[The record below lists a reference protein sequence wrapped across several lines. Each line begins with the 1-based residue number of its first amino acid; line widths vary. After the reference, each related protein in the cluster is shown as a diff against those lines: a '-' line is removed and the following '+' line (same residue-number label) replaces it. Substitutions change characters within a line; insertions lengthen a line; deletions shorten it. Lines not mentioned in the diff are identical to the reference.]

1 MATAPEP
8 ERETGPP
15 GGEAGAERRRW
26 TFVPRPTAES
36 RAEERRARNDRLT
49 AALRVGHSLGVQFE
63 LSLRSGPEPGLE
75 LAVDSP
81 AAERWTTRV
90 LLPSFPS
97 HQWARSSP
105 RARLLAA
112 APVRWARRRRS
123 WPDPL
128 WRREDGVSWLDLAA
142 GVFATLPRGTQLIVE
157 ARGCLPSRPS
167 WWEPILFPGPPLP
180 TVREVTSRAR
190 DRPPSG
196 RSSLAYGE
204 APALRSVFWELGVA
218 IVPVNDRVPE
228 EALDR
233 AADALGS
240 SSCTPGGN
248 GLTFPRRS
256 PILNAGTRRFVVS
269 DEEFAA
275 LFPTPDCPAPGRELR
290 PRTDGAARLA
300 IGRTSAGVVVGP
312 ILEPSEGRHLAVLG
326 ETGMGKS
333 SLLASLA
340 RRVGRDQGLLV
351 FDPLGETVSAIAEAF
366 GAATSRPVTRI
377 DPMAFPL
384 EINALEGI
392 GTAAED
398 PVRSERRLTD
408 LVHAFRRVRA
418 SRYDSSDFWG
428 PRIEEVL
435 TRSLRTAAAIE
446 GGTLV
451 DAHTLLAT
459 HGRTSREVP
468 TAALGDLR
476 ELSERIRQRP
486 DDAEGARRLLYEVV
500 RSPVLRRMLCAER
513 PETAPHELL
522 GPGKIVLL
530 SGHATGVGESTARY
544 LLSVYLALFWS
555 ELLARPSPTKT
566 FVLLDEAQLYV
577 HDSLS
582 EMLQFGRRRNVHV
595 VLATQAIAS
604 LPIGVREPV
613 WTNVADFVA
622 FRGSPEEAREFA
634 RVARGISPD
643 AILSLP
649 RGEAA
654 VLLGK
659 GNSVRWVRTVR
670 GPSGGPPSGPRH
682 PGRTPSDRIPLE
694 EDPAIGPKAGDA
706 PAQGAGEASETNS
719 PGPPPAATSVED
731 ILEWLRAQPPGAA
744 GRLRVALAPLRQA
757 LDPGGALVRAT
768 GTRLGRV
775 GALVAVER
783 TREGTV
789 WVIDPDRIPCREPPV
804 PARDDPGDSS
814 PPQPS

>member
-1 MATAPEP
+1 MATPGELPAP
-8 ERETGPP
+8 
-15 GGEAGAERRRW
+15 
-26 TFVPRPTAES
+26 
-36 RAEERRARNDRLT
+36 
-49 AALRVGHSLGVQFE
+49 
-63 LSLRSGPEPGLE
+63 RS
-75 LAVDSP
+75 A
-81 AAERWTTRV
+81 
-90 LLPSFPS
+90 
-97 HQWARSSP
+97 
-105 RARLLAA
+105 
-112 APVRWARRRRS
+112 
-123 WPDPL
+123 
-128 WRREDGVSWLDLAA
+128 
-142 GVFATLPRGTQLIVE
+142 
-157 ARGCLPSRPS
+157 
-167 WWEPILFPGPPLP
+167 
-180 TVREVTSRAR
+180 
-190 DRPPSG
+190 
-196 RSSLAYGE
+196 
-204 APALRSVFWELGVA
+204 FWELGVSIA
-218 IVPVNDRVPE
+218 PADDRVPDE
-228 EALDR
+228 VLDR

-248 GLTFPRRS
+248 GLTFPRRKS
-256 PILNAGTRRFVVS
+256 ILGAGARRLLVS

-290 PRTDGAARLA
+290 PRTDGSTRLA
-300 IGRTSAGVVVGP
+300 IGRTPAGVVVGP
-312 ILEPSEGRHLAVLG
+312 VLEPTEGRHLAVLG

-340 RRVGRDQGLLV
+340 RRVGRDHGLLV
-351 FDPLGETVSAIAEAF
+351 FDPLGETASAIAEAF
-366 GAATSRPVTRI
+366 GGETSRPVTRI
-377 DPMAFPL
+377 DPVAFPL

-468 TAALGDLR
+468 TTALGDLR

-513 PETAPHELL
+513 PEAAPHELL

-670 GPSGGPPSGPRH
+670 GPSGGPP
-682 PGRTPSDRIPLE
+682 PGSRRAGGEPSDQPPPE
-694 EDPAIGPKAGDA
+694 EDSALGPEAEDA
-706 PAQGAGEASETNS
+706 PA
-719 PGPPPAATSVED
+719 PGPDEGLELSSPVLPAKGASVED
-731 ILEWLRAQPPGAA
+731 ILEWLRLQPAA
-744 GRLRVALAPLRQA
+744 VPGRLRIALAPLRRA
-757 LDPGGALVRAT
+757 LDPGGDVVRAT
-768 GTRLGRV
+768 GARLGRV

-783 TREGTV
+783 TREGSV
-789 WVIDPDRIPCREPPV
+789 WVIDPERIPVREPPG